1 MVFGLRDKVLI
12 GVGLTFL
19 LLNLTLLPIV
29 FTGAV
34 PAAVDEKFET
44 FPLDAACGENGDCST
59 VEADWATSTAQRDY
73 YAWDVTNLADVMDT
87 GATPTYQKMG
97 PFTYDITSTKT
108 LIEHDE
114 DAGELTYNLVKS
126 FECSS
131 DSEMPCDTEITQLNI
146 QFRPQ
151 IIGATGTAFN
161 GIMDLTKIGFAS
173 AVMNQD
179 LNTTQAGIATSQ
191 YITSVT
197 NTAGGTGYGTYGT
210 AALGTAEAM
219 GKVCVIMCNI
229 QDGNPLPNPDWS
241 EGIDD
246 ALYSTTHPLDS
257 GFNISM
263 RDPSGPV
270 AFMGMG
276 APEFLV
282 SDIIA
287 DPANSTTVY
296 RATAY
301 GYMATMM
308 IDTNGD
314 DIVDTEVPDYP
325 QTLIRDWS
333 LYVLTGSEF
342 QENGGGSD
350 FTDSEDIGERLD
362 HLLDIDFSDVD
373 NLNLMMNGD
382 GTDTPLG
389 LLAENADGTGFGL
402 ATFLGMDVTTA
413 MGTFGLDQTQYDA
426 IYTWANGWAT
436 SATSMQLALIGGTGA
451 VNAGQFVNTTFGAED
466 PINGG
471 YLERSLN
478 LGGLWETM
486 YALPAVNLTPE
497 QSANVLYGP
506 LGLTTRTGANLF
518 LYGEL
523 VGNTPPVDL
532 ATLQPAEPVAWNTET
547 IAALYDIDTNA
558 ASAMQTLVMGPIFEN
573 FVPDYLM
580 DKFGTTPYLTQPV
593 NNWLYGWH
601 DPVSAYLA
609 SGDSTDMSVG
619 WASLEANATYYGSN
633 GVPNGDGTNYTI
645 CTGENPAC
653 DKGEM
658 IEQDGSTQLS
668 WRNDAM
674 LAATFGIIT
683 PEELSGATGGFIA
696 GEGDKVDVS
705 GYAIADLDCSGTSSV
720 KNIPV
725 DVCTAS
731 VEPTSRLIQAKLLKT
746 FTLLDATPSAL
757 PVYLGSD
764 IEVKSEQLSGLIIAG
779 ESTTTFYLDTRD
791 GNDMVTPPT
800 MDDMV
805 PVFQIESASM
815 IGDDDAGEMESAI
828 VQNQNYFTFWS
839 NFDTGLDFIPLFL
852 WIFGFSLLLCPAILR
867 LFD

>member
-1 MVFGLRDKVLI
+1 MVFGLRDKVMI

-34 PAAVDEKFET
+34 PGAVDEKFET
-44 FPLDAACGENGDCST
+44 YPLDAACGEDGDCST

-73 YAWDVTNLADVMDT
+73 YAWDVTNLADVMAI

-108 LIEHDE
+108 LIEHDK

-126 FECSS
+126 FECAS
-131 DSEMPCDTEITQLNI
+131 DSAMPCDTEITQLNI

-151 IIGATGTAFN
+151 IIGATGTAFK
-161 GIMDLTKIGFAS
+161 GIMDLTKIGFS
-173 AVMNQD
+173 SGMMNQD
-179 LNTTQAGIATSQ
+179 LNTTQAGIAASQ

-241 EGIDD
+241 EGIDA

-257 GFNISM
+257 EFNISM
-263 RDPSGPV
+263 RNPSGPV

-276 APEFLV
+276 TPEFLV
-282 SDIIA
+282 STIIA

-308 IDTNGD
+308 IDTDGD

-333 LYVLTGSEF
+333 LYVHTGSEF

-350 FTDSEDIGERLD
+350 FTDSDDIGERLD
-362 HLLDIDFSDVD
+362 HLLDVDFSEVD
-373 NLNLMMNGD
+373 NLNLMLNGD

-402 ATFLGMDVTTA
+402 AAFLDMEGATA
-413 MGTFGLDQTQYDA
+413 MSTYGLDQTQYDV
-426 IYTWANGWAT
+426 IFTWANGWAT
-436 SATSMQLALIGGTGA
+436 SATSMQLALIGGTGT

-497 QSANVLYGP
+497 
-506 LGLTTRTGANLF
+506 TIRKC
-518 LYGEL
+518 
-523 VGNTPPVDL
+523 PVW
-532 ATLQPAEPVAWNTET
+532 TLW
-547 IAALYDIDTNA
+547 D
-558 ASAMQTLVMGPIFEN
+558 
-573 FVPDYLM
+573 
-580 DKFGTTPYLTQPV
+580 
-593 NNWLYGWH
+593 
-601 DPVSAYLA
+601 
-609 SGDSTDMSVG
+609 
-619 WASLEANATYYGSN
+619 
-633 GVPNGDGTNYTI
+633 
-645 CTGENPAC
+645 
-653 DKGEM
+653 
-658 IEQDGSTQLS
+658 
-668 WRNDAM
+668 
-674 LAATFGIIT
+674 
-683 PEELSGATGGFIA
+683 
-696 GEGDKVDVS
+696 
-705 GYAIADLDCSGTSSV
+705 
-720 KNIPV
+720 
-725 DVCTAS
+725 
-731 VEPTSRLIQAKLLKT
+731 
-746 FTLLDATPSAL
+746 
-757 PVYLGSD
+757 
-764 IEVKSEQLSGLIIAG
+764 
-779 ESTTTFYLDTRD
+779 
-791 GNDMVTPPT
+791 
-800 MDDMV
+800 
-805 PVFQIESASM
+805 
-815 IGDDDAGEMESAI
+815 
-828 VQNQNYFTFWS
+828 
-839 NFDTGLDFIPLFL
+839 
-852 WIFGFSLLLCPAILR
+852 
-867 LFD
+867 

>member
-1 MVFGLRDKVLI
+1 M
-12 GVGLTFL
+12 T
-19 LLNLTLLPIV
+19 
-29 FTGAV
+29 
-34 PAAVDEKFET
+34 
-44 FPLDAACGENGDCST
+44 
-59 VEADWATSTAQRDY
+59 
-73 YAWDVTNLADVMDT
+73 
-87 GATPTYQKMG
+87 
-97 PFTYDITSTKT
+97 
-108 LIEHDE
+108 
-114 DAGELTYNLVKS
+114 
-126 FECSS
+126 
-131 DSEMPCDTEITQLNI
+131 
-146 QFRPQ
+146 
-151 IIGATGTAFN
+151 
-161 GIMDLTKIGFAS
+161 
-173 AVMNQD
+173 
-179 LNTTQAGIATSQ
+179 
-191 YITSVT
+191 
-197 NTAGGTGYGTYGT
+197 
-210 AALGTAEAM
+210 
-219 GKVCVIMCNI
+219 
-229 QDGNPLPNPDWS
+229 
-241 EGIDD
+241 
-246 ALYSTTHPLDS
+246 
-257 GFNISM
+257 
-263 RDPSGPV
+263 
-270 AFMGMG
+270 
-276 APEFLV
+276 
-282 SDIIA
+282 
-287 DPANSTTVY
+287 
-296 RATAY
+296 
-301 GYMATMM
+301 
-308 IDTNGD
+308 
-314 DIVDTEVPDYP
+314 
-325 QTLIRDWS
+325 
-333 LYVLTGSEF
+333 
-342 QENGGGSD
+342 
-350 FTDSEDIGERLD
+350 
-362 HLLDIDFSDVD
+362 
-373 NLNLMMNGD
+373 
-382 GTDTPLG
+382 
-389 LLAENADGTGFGL
+389 
-402 ATFLGMDVTTA
+402 
-413 MGTFGLDQTQYDA
+413 TFGLDQTQYDA

-436 SATSMQLALIGGTGA
+436 SSTSMQLALIGGTGT

-523 VGNTPPVDL
+523 IGSTPPVDL
-532 ATLQPAEPVAWNTET
+532 ATLQPAEPLDWNTDT

-573 FVPDYLM
+573 FVPDYLI

-609 SGDSTDMSVG
+609 SGDSADMSVG

-645 CTGENPAC
+645 CTGENSAC

-658 IEQDGSTQLS
+658 MEQDGSTQLS

-674 LAATFGIIT
+674 FAATFGIIT

-731 VEPTSRLIQAKLLKT
+731 VEPASRLIQAKLLKT

-791 GNDMVTPPT
+791 GNDMAIPPS
-800 MDDMV
+800 MEDMV

-815 IGDDDAGEMESAI
+815 IGDGDAAQMESAI
-828 VQNQNYFTFWS
+828 VQNQNYFTFWT
-839 NFDTGLDFIPLFL
+839 NFDTGVDYIPLFL
-852 WIFGFSLLLCPAILR
+852 WIFGISLLICPAIFR

>member
-1 MVFGLRDKVLI
+1 MVFGLRDKVMI

-34 PAAVDEKFET
+34 PGAVDEKFET
-44 FPLDAACGENGDCST
+44 YPLDAACGEDGDCST

-73 YAWDVTNLADVMDT
+73 YAWDVTNLDDVMST

-108 LIEHDE
+108 LIDHDK

-126 FECSS
+126 FDCAA
-131 DSEMPCDTEITQLNI
+131 DSVMPCDTEITQLNI

-197 NTAGGTGYGTYGT
+197 NTAGGMGYGTYGT

-229 QDGNPLPNPDWS
+229 VDGNPLPAPDWS
-241 EGIDD
+241 EGIDA

-257 GFNISM
+257 EFNISM
-263 RDPSGPV
+263 RNPSGPV

-287 DPANSTTVY
+287 DPANSTTLY

-308 IDTNGD
+308 IDTDGD
-314 DIVDTEVPDYP
+314 DIVDTSVPDYP

-362 HLLDIDFSDVD
+362 HLLDVDFSDVD
-373 NLNLMMNGD
+373 NLNLMLNGD

-402 ATFLGMDVTTA
+402 AAFLDMDEATA
-413 MGTFGLDQTQYDA
+413 MSTYGLDQTQYDA

-436 SATSMQLALIGGTGA
+436 SSTSMQLALIGGTGT

-523 VGNTPPVDL
+523 VGNTPPIDL
-532 ATLQPAEPVAWNTET
+532 ATLQPAAPVAWNTDT
-547 IAALYDIDTNA
+547 IAAAYDIDTNA
-558 ASAMQTLVMGPIFEN
+558 ASAMRTLVTGPIFEN

-609 SGDSTDMSVG
+609 SGDASDMSVG

-645 CTGENPAC
+645 CTGENPSC

-815 IGDDDAGEMESAI
+815 IGDDDAEEMESAI

-839 NFDTGLDFIPLFL
+839 NFDTGLDFIPLFF
-852 WIFGFSLLLCPAILR
+852 WIFGISLLICPAILR

>member
-1 MVFGLRDKVLI
+1 MVFGLRDKVMI

-34 PAAVDEKFET
+34 PDAVDEKFET
-44 FPLDAACGENGDCST
+44 FPLDAACGEDGDCAT
-59 VEADWATSTAQRDY
+59 VEDDWAISTSQRDY
-73 YAWDVTNLADVMDT
+73 FAWDVTNLDDVMNN

-108 LIEHDE
+108 LIEHDAE
-114 DAGELTYNLVKS
+114 AGELTYNQVKS
-126 FECSS
+126 FECAA
-131 DSEMPCDTEITQLNI
+131 DSPMPCDTEITQLNI

-179 LNTTQAGIATSQ
+179 LNTTQAGIATAQ

-197 NTAGGTGYGTYGT
+197 NAGGGMGYGTYGT

-219 GKVCVIMCNI
+219 GKVGVIMPNI
-229 QDGNPLPNPDWS
+229 LDGNPLPAPDWS
-241 EGIDD
+241 EGIDE
-246 ALYSTTHPLDS
+246 ALYSTFHPLDPE
-257 GFNISM
+257 FNVSL
-263 RDPSGPV
+263 RDPAGPV
-270 AFMGMG
+270 GFMGLG
-276 APEFLV
+276 TPEILV
-282 SDIIA
+282 STVMD
-287 DPANSTTVY
+287 DPANSTTVH
-296 RATAY
+296 RASAY
-301 GYMATMM
+301 GYLATMM
-308 IDTNGD
+308 IDTDGD
-314 DIVDTEVPDYP
+314 DIEDTEVPDYA

-333 LYVLTGSEF
+333 LYVITGSEF

-350 FTDSEDIGERLD
+350 FTDSDDIADRLQN
-362 HLLDIDFSDVD
+362 LLDVDFENVD
-373 NLNLMMNGD
+373 NLNLMMGGN

-402 ATFLGMDVTTA
+402 AAFLAMDAETA
-413 MGTFGLDQTQYDA
+413 MTTYGLDQTQYDA
-426 IYTWANGWAT
+426 IFTWANGWAT
-436 SATSMQLALIGGTGA
+436 STSAMQLALVGGTGTMT
-451 VNAGQFVNTTFGAED
+451 AGKFVNTTFGGED

-478 LGGLWETM
+478 LGGMWEDM
-486 YALPAVNLTPE
+486 YALPAVNLTAE

-506 LGLTTRTGANLF
+506 LGLTTRTGATMF

-523 VGNTPPVDL
+523 SGHTPPVDL
-532 ATLQPAEPVAWNTET
+532 ATMQPAEPVPWNTDT
-547 IAALYDIDTNA
+547 IAAAYAIDTNA
-558 ASAMQTLVMGPIFEN
+558 ANAMRTLVTGPIFAD
-573 FVPDYLM
+573 FVPQYLM
-580 DKFGTTPYLTQPV
+580 DAFGTTPYLTQPV

-609 SGDSTDMSVG
+609 SGDASDMSVG
-619 WASLEANATYYGSN
+619 WASLETNATYYGSN

-645 CTGENPAC
+645 CTGENPSC

-658 IEQDGSTQLS
+658 IEEDGSTQLS

-674 LAATFGIIT
+674 LAATFGLIPT
-683 PEELSGATGGFIA
+683 EELSGATGGFIA
-696 GEGDKVDVS
+696 GSGDKVDVS
-705 GYAIADLDCSGTSSV
+705 GYAIADLDCSGTSTV
-720 KNIPV
+720 KGIPV
-725 DVCTAS
+725 DLCTAS
-731 VEPTSRLIQAKLLKT
+731 VEPTERLIQAKLLKT

-764 IEVKSEQLSGLIIAG
+764 IEVKAEQLSGLIIAG

-791 GNDMVTPPT
+791 GNDMATSPT
-800 MDDMV
+800 MEDMV
-805 PVFQIESASM
+805 PVFQIESSSIIA
-815 IGDDDAGEMESAI
+815 DEDAEEMESAI
-828 VQNQNYFTFWS
+828 VQNQKHFTFWM

-852 WIFGFSLLLCPAILR
+852 WIIGISLLICPAILR